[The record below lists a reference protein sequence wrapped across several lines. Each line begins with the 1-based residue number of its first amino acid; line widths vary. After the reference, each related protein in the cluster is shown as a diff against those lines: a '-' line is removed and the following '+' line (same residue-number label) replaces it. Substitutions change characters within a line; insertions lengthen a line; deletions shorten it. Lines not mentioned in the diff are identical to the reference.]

1 MYRHYTLR
9 GFLGKKTVA
18 WSSSAKNSKPSRRE
32 PVAWH
37 QSWTARISLRDRE
50 KAYAG
55 RFQRKQ
61 SPLSSPNLVRC
72 ARFISTSHGSN
83 RSNMPTAYYS
93 CKKEHWTDY
102 TFQTERKRL
111 GLRDGVRTHVRN
123 IFRVQK
129 TSKVFFFFILSSLIL
144 LNFMHIYEPILSHS
158 YCIYFPITYHIRNIQ
173 FSITASKI
181 QSSPLYSPLS
191 VAAITLLESD
201 AFWLFSPVYS

>member
-1 MYRHYTLR
+1 ME
-9 GFLGKKTVA
+9 
-18 WSSSAKNSKPSRRE
+18 SSSTINKYEQWFTLYFTDFVGVGGPRWEAAAP
-32 PVAWH
+32 
-37 QSWTARISLRDRE
+37 
-50 KAYAG
+50 
-55 RFQRKQ
+55 
-61 SPLSSPNLVRC
+61 PL
-72 ARFISTSHGSN
+72 
-83 RSNMPTAYYS
+83 NMPTAYYS

-144 LNFMHIYEPILSHS
+144 LNFLNIYEPILSYS
-158 YCIYFPITYHIRNIQ
+158 YCIYFPITYHIQNLQ

-201 AFWLFSPVYS
+201 AFCLFSPLYS